1 MHNIVVF
8 DTETSGLSPKTGHR
22 IIEIGAVAL
31 NGTAITG
38 EFQSLI
44 DADCEISW
52 QATRVHGI
60 TNRMLVGAP
69 SPWQVFSEFRDFIG
83 DATLVAHNAQFDLR
97 FLQFEFADL
106 GFELPNR
113 SECTLRLSR
122 KIWPE
127 LENHKLGTV
136 ARHVGASFDGLQQH
150 RALDDA
156 KVTAEIWRQMI
167 THERFPLVPD
177 RRSA

>member
-1 MHNIVVF
+1 MNNIVIF

-22 IIEIGAVAL
+22 IIEIGAVAMR
-31 NGTAITG
+31 GTEMTS

-52 QATRVHGI
+52 QATNVHGI
-60 TNRMLVGAP
+60 TNQMLKGEP
-69 SPWQVFSEFRDFIG
+69 SSWQVFSEFRDFIG
-83 DATLVAHNAQFDLR
+83 DATLVAHNAPFDMR
-97 FLQFEFADL
+97 FLEFEFADL
-106 GFELPNR
+106 GFKLTNP
-113 SECTLRLSR
+113 SQCTLRLSR

-127 LENHKLGTV
+127 LDNHKLGTV
-136 ARHVGASFDGLQQH
+136 ARYVGASFDGLQQH

-167 THERFPLVPD
+167 GHEKFPLSV
-177 RRSA
+177 

>member
-1 MHNIVVF
+1 MDNIVIF

-22 IIEIGAVAL
+22 IIEIGAISM
-31 NGTAITG
+31 NGVELTG

-52 QATRVHGI
+52 QATNVHGI
-60 TNRMLVGAP
+60 TNRMLKGEP
-69 SPWQVFSEFRDFIG
+69 SAWQVFSEFRDFIG
-83 DATLVAHNAQFDLR
+83 DATLVAHNAQFDMR
-97 FLQFEFADL
+97 FLEFEFTDL
-106 GFELPNR
+106 GFVLTNP
-113 SECTLRLSR
+113 SQCTLRLSR

-127 LENHKLGTV
+127 LNNHKLGTV
-136 ARHVGASFDGLQQH
+136 AQHVGASFDGLQQH

-167 THERFPLVPD
+167 EHEKFTLTG
-177 RRSA
+177 